1 MKKTPLYEK
10 HISAGGVMVDFAG
23 YMLPVRYSD
32 GIIAEHRAVRERAGL
47 FDVSHMGEITLEGS
61 GAEAFL
67 EYLLT
72 NRFSDMPAGKVR
84 YSLMLYPSGGTV
96 DDVLVYKR
104 GADKFLI
111 VVNAANREKDFEWI
125 ASAAERSGYREVK
138 INDISDSVAL
148 LALQGK
154 AAEKILA
161 GAELPRKY
169 YTFVEG
175 GKVLGV
181 DVLAVSRT
189 GYTGEDGF
197 EIFVSPENAGR
208 LWDNIL
214 SVGAEYGAIPA
225 GLGARDTL
233 RLEAAMPLYGHELK
247 AEYPASEAALDF
259 AIKYDKANFIG
270 KAALTERAPEYMR
283 VGALVKG
290 RGIVREG
297 SVLIGEMGETIG
309 EVTSGTMSPTLGTA
323 VAMLRLKKAYG
334 GRIFAEIRGKRIE
347 LELTPLPFY
356 KRNK

>member
-1 MKKTPLYEK
+1 M
-10 HISAGGVMVDFAG
+10 
-23 YMLPVRYSD
+23 PV
-32 GIIAEHRAVRERAGL
+32 
-47 FDVSHMGEITLEGS
+47 
-61 GAEAFL
+61 
-67 EYLLT
+67 
-72 NRFSDMPAGKVR
+72 GKVR
-84 YSLMLYPSGGTV
+84 YSVMCNEKGGV
-96 DDVLVYKR
+96 IDDLVIYKF
-104 GADKFLI
+104 GEEDYLA
-111 VVNAANREKDFEWI
+111 VVNAANRHKDY
-125 ASAAERSGYREVK
+125 AHMAANLLPGTKAE
-138 INDISDSVAL
+138 DISDSVAL

-214 SVGAEYGAIPA
+214 SVGAEYGVIPA

-259 AIKYDKANFIG
+259 AIKYDKADFIG

-334 GRIFAEIRGKRIE
+334 GRIFAEIRGKTVE